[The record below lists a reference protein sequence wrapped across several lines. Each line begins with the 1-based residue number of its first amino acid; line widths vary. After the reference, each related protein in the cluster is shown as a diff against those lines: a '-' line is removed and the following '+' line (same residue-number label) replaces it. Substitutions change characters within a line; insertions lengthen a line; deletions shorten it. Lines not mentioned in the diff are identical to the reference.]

1 MFGNRWVQ
9 LECFEIDDIHVILFS
24 YTIQDTIID
33 LNVFLNWL
41 FLSIDM

>member
-1 MFGNRWVQ
+1 M
-9 LECFEIDDIHVILFS
+9 DDIHVVLFS
-24 YTIQDTIID
+24 YTILGTIID